1 MPEISIL
8 LCAYNAEAYI
18 AKAVESTLRQ
28 TFRDFELI
36 IIDDGSTDGTL
47 DIIKSYQDT
56 RITVVEDHH
65 DYIHSLNRGLRICR
79 GRYIARMDADD
90 IMEPTRLETQV
101 ALMDAHPEIAVCT
114 SWAMAFDGA
123 EGVVGNR
130 VHGML
135 DNVNVLFLIGNF
147 LIHPTSMIRRRFITL
162 HHLHYREG
170 YAYAE
175 DFKLWTDIARKY
187 GRFYVIPQP
196 LLRYRITPTQVTHA
210 HRQEQEETRLM
221 IQQEI
226 IEYLLQTSRPEFR
239 KKAVKL
245 YRQLLLAYDEGLLPA
260 DMVVATMFHVFRNMK
275 SVQP

>member
-8 LCAYNAEAYI
+8 LCAYNAEVYI

-114 SWAMAFDGA
+114 SWAMAFTS
-123 EGVVGNR
+123 NYSLPFR
-130 VHGML
+130 VRG
-135 DNVNVLFLIGNF
+135 
-147 LIHPTSMIRRRFITL
+147 RR
-162 HHLHYREG
+162 
-170 YAYAE
+170 
-175 DFKLWTDIARKY
+175 
-187 GRFYVIPQP
+187 
-196 LLRYRITPTQVTHA
+196 
-210 HRQEQEETRLM
+210 
-221 IQQEI
+221 
-226 IEYLLQTSRPEFR
+226 
-239 KKAVKL
+239 
-245 YRQLLLAYDEGLLPA
+245 
-260 DMVVATMFHVFRNMK
+260 N
-275 SVQP
+275 